1 MKKTITLLIYLLMI
15 NLLVCLLLVIDINN
29 NKPHINES
37 IIINAMSNS
46 DNYNLIV
53 QILKD
58 THKEDFIKYTD
69 YMQLDIYKT
78 IENDKNNYTAFTI
91 TLPQNKSFI
100 AFYKKNNNNTYSF
113 NSLVDDLDE
122 INDFYFFNDFLIV
135 EQSCENK
142 NNHLNDKEFVE
153 IFFKENSSYVS
164 KLEKDIYVEI
174 SNASNNSKNILSA
187 TIDFLEDIPP
197 KILYIK
203 TYLNGEDNSDK
214 EVSKEVY
221 TWDPELNQFTI
232 HEKEN
237 PIDE

>member
-1 MKKTITLLIYLLMI
+1 MV
-15 NLLVCLLLVIDINN
+15 NLLVCLLLIIDINN
-29 NKPHINES
+29 KQPQINES

-58 THKEDFIKYTD
+58 TNKEDFIKYTD
-69 YMQLDIYKT
+69 YMQLDIRKT
-78 IENDKNNYTAFTI
+78 IENDKNNYTAFTV

-100 AFYKKNNNNTYSF
+100 AFYKKNNDNTYSF
-113 NSLVDDLDE
+113 NSIVDNLDE

-142 NNHLNDKEFVE
+142 NNHLNDNEFVE
-153 IFFKENSSYVS
+153 IFSKEKSSYIS
-164 KLEKDIYVEI
+164 KLEKNIYVEV
-174 SNASNNSKNILSA
+174 SNVSNNSKNILSA
-187 TIDFLEDIPP
+187 TIDFLEDNPP
-197 KILYIK
+197 KILYVK
-203 TYLNGEDNSDK
+203 TYLNEEDNSIK

-221 TWDPELNQFTI
+221 TWDPDLNQFII

-237 PIDE
+237 PIDK